1 MYATGRAFI
10 YLVHYA
16 VTDITG
22 RHLSRLPR
30 LSLGLLALGLLA
42 LGRLALGL
50 LLSFSHGFNPG
61 NISLSLNGEIVYVSF
76 VC

>member
-1 MYATGRAFI
+1 MLALV

-16 VTDITG
+16 ATDITG

-30 LSLGLLALGLLA
+30 LALGLLA
-42 LGRLALGL
+42 LGRLVLGL
-50 LLSFSHGFNPG
+50 LLSLSHGFNPG
-61 NISLSLNGEIVYVSF
+61 NLSLSLNGKIVYVAF